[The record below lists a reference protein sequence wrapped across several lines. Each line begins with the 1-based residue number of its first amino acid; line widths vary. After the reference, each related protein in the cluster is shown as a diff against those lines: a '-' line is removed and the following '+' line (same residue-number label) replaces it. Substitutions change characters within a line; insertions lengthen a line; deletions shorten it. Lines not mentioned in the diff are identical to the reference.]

1 MKNEVPKHGKGLLG
15 LMTKPLKLRLPSLF
29 TPLWPESSFEAR
41 RRESRLMFLAPIGAL
56 MGVIGGLLGSAGP
69 GAPAIVFAPVA
80 TLAGVA
86 VMYLAAHIETFLRIQ
101 GGADLGNRALVA
113 EISMDMFG
121 GGMVA
126 IMVATLTGGDLAAGA
141 VVGASMVGIVG
152 WTRRIFLGRWI
163 DDTIRLL
170 AGDGRPA
177 DGPDYSTEYGLVGEG
192 RFSDAV
198 ESFREKSRERHGHAG
213 PLVEAARLM
222 RDRGQYETSSLDRV
236 SREELREIATAN
248 GTRTLRSDGID
259 KIRQGITTPLEVLRV
274 TTA

>member
-1 MKNEVPKHGKGLLG
+1 
-15 LMTKPLKLRLPSLF
+15 
-29 TPLWPESSFEAR
+29 
-41 RRESRLMFLAPIGAL
+41 
-56 MGVIGGLLGSAGP
+56 
-69 GAPAIVFAPVA
+69 
-80 TLAGVA
+80 
-86 VMYLAAHIETFLRIQ
+86 
-101 GGADLGNRALVA
+101 
-113 EISMDMFG
+113 MFG

-152 WTRRIFLGRWI
+152 WMRRIFLGRWI

-177 DGPDYSTEYGLVGEG
+177 DAPDYSTEYGLIGEG

-222 RDRGQYETSSLDRV
+222 R
-236 SREELREIATAN
+236 
-248 GTRTLRSDGID
+248 
-259 KIRQGITTPLEVLRV
+259 
-274 TTA
+274 